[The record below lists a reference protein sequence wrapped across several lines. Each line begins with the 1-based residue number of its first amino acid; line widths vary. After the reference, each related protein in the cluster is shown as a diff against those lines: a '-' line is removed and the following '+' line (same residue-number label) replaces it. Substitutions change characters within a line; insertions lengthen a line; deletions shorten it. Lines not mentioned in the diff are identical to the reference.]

1 MKEITADY
9 IISNCK
15 EFASHNKISAAF
27 CCDNEIYVLIKTLRQ
42 LLFPEYLLPDE
53 GEAVRKLY
61 LNKLDKLEIILNK
74 IFKNY
79 QPAENMKP
87 HDELTESFIGSLP
100 ALREISMT
108 DIKAAYEGDPAAVSF
123 QEILLCYPG
132 VFAVNVYRI
141 AHLFYC
147 MRVPLVPRLIGEYAH
162 AKTGIDIH
170 PAVKIGAHFFI
181 DHGTGVVIG
190 ETTEI
195 GSHVKIYQ
203 GVTLGAISTASGQ
216 KLKDVKRHPTIRD
229 FVTIYAGATILG
241 GNTVIEEGAVIGSNV
256 FITDSIPKDKKVILE
271 AQKLIIRNRNN
282 RCMESG

>member
-9 IISNCK
+9 IINNCK
-15 EFASHNKISAAF
+15 ELASHNKTSAVF
-27 CCDNEIYVLIKTLRQ
+27 CCDNEIYVLLQIMRQ
-42 LLFPEYLLPDE
+42 LLFPEYLLPAQR
-53 GEAVRKLY
+53 EAVRKLY
-61 LNKLDKLEIILNK
+61 LIKMDKLEIILNK
-74 IFKNY
+74 IFKY
-79 QPAENMKP
+79 YKP
-87 HDELTESFIGSLP
+87 TEVRRKPGELTESFIGSLP

-147 MRVPLVPRLIGEYAH
+147 MGIPLVPRLIGEYAH

-170 PAVKIGAHFFI
+170 PAAKIGAHFFI

-195 GSHVKIYQ
+195 GNHVKIYQ
-203 GVTLGAISTASGQ
+203 GVTLGAISTSSGQ
-216 KLKDVKRHPTIRD
+216 KLKDVKRHPTIKD

-256 FITDSIPKDKKVILE
+256 FITASIPKDKKVIME
-271 AQKLIIRNRNN
+271 AQKLIIKNRSS